1 MDNVN
6 NLKNI
11 YLVGVSRCGKTH
23 TASKLQEKYGYTHI
37 IMDAIIETMSQVEP
51 QLGIRHGNL
60 ESDAFKRFLKEY
72 SKNLFKYTKH
82 NIIDLEVLS
91 PSFAK
96 ELIND
101 DESIVIYM
109 GYPSITP
116 EEKMAQMRKYDTRF
130 DWTKNLSDEKLIEW
144 LTTNIE
150 KSKRIQSEAKEHG
163 FTFIDTSFNRES
175 VIEECI
181 NQLFKSGKLDRTK
194 ESYDRYDRT
203 L

>member
-1 MDNVN
+1 MYSIKK
-6 NLKNI
+6 LKNI
-11 YLVGVSRCGKTH
+11 YLVGVSRCGKTL

-37 IMDAIIETMSQVEP
+37 IMDAVIETMSQVEP

-60 ESDAFKRFLKEY
+60 ESDAFKKFLESY

-96 ELIND
+96 KLIND

-109 GYPSITP
+109 GYPNITP
-116 EEKMAQMRKYDTRF
+116 KEKIAQMRKYDTRF
-130 DWTKNLSDEKLIEW
+130 DWTKNLSDEDLIEM

-150 KSKRIQSEAKEHG
+150 KSKKIQAEAKANG
-163 FTFIDTSFNRES
+163 FTFIDTSFNREN
-175 VIEECI
+175 VIEQCI
-181 NQLFKSGKLDRTK
+181 DQLFKSGQLYRTE